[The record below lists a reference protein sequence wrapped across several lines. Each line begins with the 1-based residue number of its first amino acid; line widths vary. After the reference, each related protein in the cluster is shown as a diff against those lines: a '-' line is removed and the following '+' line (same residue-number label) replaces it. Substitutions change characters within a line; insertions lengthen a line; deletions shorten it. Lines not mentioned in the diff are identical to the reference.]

1 MIKFKLFRKKHNTL
15 EKLIIDFLKNGYKEL
30 GKIQGSEMQKHYWK
44 HKAKE
49 DKQRVID
56 RYNYLKYRKKSDL
69 EFTEEN
75 KKEFEYAEFL
85 YKYKYKLKD

>member
-44 HKAKE
+44 HKAEE

-56 RYNYLKYRKKSDL
+56 RYKYLKYRKESDL